1 MNEFWRK
8 LVHLVFGLLITALIW
23 IVPKDQVL
31 ILLGAGLLGGLW
43 FIDLAM
49 RGIHVPVISH
59 LLLYLER
66 DGVFPGKGAFFF
78 VFSSLV
84 TLILFPSEI
93 AAIGVLVLSVLD
105 GFATLIG
112 LRYGRIRIINHKS
125 IEGSGGAVLITIVV
139 LLFVLSPVMAVV
151 IAVIAGIVELA
162 SPVDDNL
169 IIPLI
174 VAILLTILPII
185 LPL

>member
-8 LVHLVFGLLITALIW
+8 IVHLCFGISIAALIWSGPKEAVLMILGTGLLI
-23 IVPKDQVL
+23 
-31 ILLGAGLLGGLW
+31 GLW

-49 RGIHVPVISH
+49 RDIQVPVISH

-66 DGVFPGKGAFFF
+66 DGVFPGKGAFYF
-78 VFSSLV
+78 VFSSLI
-84 TLILFPSEI
+84 TLMLFPSWI
-93 AAIGVLVLSVLD
+93 ACTGVLVLSVLD

-125 IEGSGGAVLITIVV
+125 VEGSLG
-139 LLFVLSPVMAVV
+139 AVV
-151 IAVIAGIVELA
+151 ITLLVLILFLTPVQAVIISVVAGIAELA

-169 IIPLI
+169 VIPPV
-174 VAILLTILPII
+174 VAVLLTLIPW
-185 LPL
+185 

>member
-8 LVHLVFGLLITALIW
+8 TVHLVFGLLISLLIW
-23 IVPKDQVL
+23 SVPRDITI

-49 RGIHVPVISH
+49 RGIQVPLISH
-59 LLLYLER
+59 LLLHLER

-84 TLILFPSEI
+84 TVILFPSYI
-93 AAIGVLVLSVLD
+93 AAISVLVLSVLD
-105 GFATLIG
+105 GTATLIG

-125 IEGSGGAVLITIVV
+125 IEGSGGAILVTFLV
-139 LLFVLSPVMAVV
+139 LLCVMNPIQAL
-151 IAVIAGIVELA
+151 IISLIAGIVELA

-169 IIPLI
+169 VIPLV
-174 VAILLTILPII
+174 VALLMTYIPW
-185 LPL
+185 